1 MRDVKPLYR
10 PIYNLLVN
18 EFSILRDNLEEFL
31 KKKYIQRLSSPAD
44 TSILFISKKNG
55 GLRMCVNYRELNKI
69 IKKKSTLT
77 SLYRKNAGSIL
88 KNSNIY
94 EAKCP
99 RYLLQNKD

>member
-1 MRDVKPLYR
+1 
-10 PIYNLLVN
+10 
-18 EFSILRDNLEEFL
+18 
-31 KKKYIQRLSSPAD
+31 
-44 TSILFISKKNG
+44 
-55 GLRMCVNYRELNKI
+55 MCVNYRELNKI